1 MLSSGYGGARRG
13 GGTFHS
19 VVSFSHSFAYFLSL
33 SRFRGVY
40 VYLSTSSPNPPNLY
54 SSISNLF
61 PNHFRLRH
69 LQPLHRRRLVTGN
82 PVRSPFS
89 LCIFSELGAANFSF
103 KVQVCKHVDVLGRS
117 ARSFVYSL
125 SLSLSLMLSAIPFS
139 LVSVPSLRR
148 LTAVDQRRSFR
159 NALFKSNHVCM
170 CVERSYTDKCIHM
183 CIYIYTRTKRTFS
196 EHVLQSNSVMPRN
209 SFGRC
214 FSEWTKRAV

>member
-89 LCIFSELGAANFSF
+89 LCIFSELGAASFSF

-148 LTAVDQRRSFR
+148 LTAVDQRRSVTELSKR
-159 NALFKSNHVCM
+159 AIEKQPHVYVCRTELHGQ
-170 CVERSYTDKCIHM
+170 VYTHVYTYTDE
-183 CIYIYTRTKRTFS
+183 TNF
-196 EHVLQSNSVMPRN
+196 L
-209 SFGRC
+209 
-214 FSEWTKRAV
+214 